1 MTVKK
6 KFQSLEYRWCCNCL
20 EGSPTPVESGGIPML
35 ISRHLNPPP
44 LSRVLV
50 TIGNYNKHPLFR
62 AFAGNLP
69 ETTPK
74 MPPFL
79 RKWKHACDPLM
90 NSSEGGG
97 GGGGR
102 RISSGIHVLIV
113 QSVVTWRVTQTPE
126 TAFSIISWSFFTI
139 LWLLTW
145 LHPKGKIS
153 KKNTFA
159 VLSWIWSCG
168 HNL

>member
-1 MTVKK
+1 
-6 KFQSLEYRWCCNCL
+6 
-20 EGSPTPVESGGIPML
+20 ML
-35 ISRHLNPPP
+35 ISRHLNPPYLGKIYP

-50 TIGNYNKHPLFR
+50 TIGNYNKQPLFR
-62 AFAGNLP
+62 AFAGNFP

-97 GGGGR
+97 GGKKDTVWYTL
-102 RISSGIHVLIV
+102 SYSQWV
-113 QSVVTWRVTQTPE
+113 RVTHHSQGTSWDCFLHHFLVCFFFFFFFYNIVITDMTTPE
-126 TAFSIISWSFFTI
+126 RDNLEEKNIRCPFMNLK
-139 LWLLTW
+139 LW
-145 LHPKGKIS
+145 
-153 KKNTFA
+153 
-159 VLSWIWSCG
+159 